1 MLGIGGWRGHA
12 AEDGAAEHGAEAAP
26 DVLVAGEHEAG
37 HQHQVEAAQRV
48 LHHQEPEAVLH
59 VQLRDDEVQR
69 VGAEEHGGQGEDEG
83 EAGGVAGGAGAGAG
97 RSGGGAAVTRPQQRC
112 QHQQQTGSWHGITV
126 TQQRPLILR

>member
-1 MLGIGGWRGHA
+1 MLGVGGWRGHA

-59 VQLRDDEVQR
+59 VQLGDDEVER
-69 VGAEEHGGQGEDEG
+69 VGAEEHSGQGEDEC
-83 EAGGVAGGAGAGAG
+83 EAGGVVGGPGAGAG
-97 RSGGGAAVTRPQQRC
+97 RSGGGAAVTRPQQRR
-112 QHQQQTGSWHGITV
+112 QHQQQHGS
-126 TQQRPLILR
+126 